1 MPSLRIIEERQYV
14 DDPDACQTKADLVTK
29 YKAAVNE
36 FNRTVNFLNKRIGTL
51 AKKDY
56 DDIRAWTEKT
66 RLKVEQAR
74 VNLDQH
80 IAGHHC

>member
-29 YKAAVNE
+29 YQAAVNE
-36 FNRTVNFLNKRIGTL
+36 FNRTVNFLN
-51 AKKDY
+51 
-56 DDIRAWTEKT
+56 DDIRAWTEKA